1 MENKK
6 QFWIIRVNDGENF
19 RNDEPLIKI
28 NNLYNHYENFKF
40 YAEPK
45 IFN

>member
-19 RNDEPLIKI
+19 RNSKFLFFFWGGVKRGKGGCIKTI
-28 NNLYNHYENFKF
+28 VK
-40 YAEPK
+40 K
-45 IFN
+45 

>member
-19 RNDEPLIKI
+19 RNS
-28 NNLYNHYENFKF
+28 KF
-40 YAEPK
+40 LFFFWGGGGKRRETGDV
-45 IFN
+45 